1 MMCPVALL
9 ADAMTW
15 LTRAGILLLIRLSSA
30 VVLAAAAF
38 SIAILV
44 AENVEGFRGTSA
56 AEPAILSEVI
66 EQPLFAPT
74 ITASYRTRI
83 GSRSA
88 RRISPPK
95 KPSPGR
101 ATI

>member
-1 MMCPVALL
+1 MMCPVAMF

-44 AENVEGFRGTSA
+44 AENVEGFRGTTA

-66 EQPLFAPT
+66 EQPLFAGTNSDP
-74 ITASYRTRI
+74 IKLAIAS
-83 GSRSA
+83 SPARSE
-88 RRISPPK
+88 
-95 KPSPGR
+95 
-101 ATI
+101 